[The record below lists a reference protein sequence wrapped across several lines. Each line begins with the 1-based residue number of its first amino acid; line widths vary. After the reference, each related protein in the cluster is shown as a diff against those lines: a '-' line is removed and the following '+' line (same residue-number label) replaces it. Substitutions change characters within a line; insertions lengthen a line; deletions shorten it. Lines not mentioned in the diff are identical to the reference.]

1 MAKPRRRISARKIA
15 EAARGQSRVFFLAAR
30 RCNEFERLPSGR
42 LRFLFVPTLVCY
54 ALCIELGLK
63 ALTLYEIGKAP
74 RGHDL
79 KKLFSTLPRALQA
92 RIVDDTGADA
102 KRFESDLDLVRNVFE
117 EWRYI
122 YEKGHAVDTD
132 LGFLQRL
139 ATAIQKV
146 MTEFP

>member
-1 MAKPRRRISARKIA
+1 
-15 EAARGQSRVFFLAAR
+15 
-30 RCNEFERLPSGR
+30 
-42 LRFLFVPTLVCY
+42 
-54 ALCIELGLK
+54 
-63 ALTLYEIGKAP
+63 
-74 RGHDL
+74 L

-92 RIVDDTGADA
+92 RIVGDTGPDA

-122 YEKGHAVDTD
+122 YEKGHAVDTA

>member
-1 MAKPRRRISARKIA
+1 MGRPRRRVSARKVA
-15 EAARGQSRVFFLAAR
+15 EAARGQSQVFFLASR

-42 LRFLFVPTLVCY
+42 LRFLFIPTLVCY

-63 ALTLYEIGKAP
+63 ALALYEIGKAP

-79 KKLFSTLPRALQA
+79 KKLFRTLPPALQA
-92 RIVDDTGADA
+92 RIVGDTEPDP

-139 ATAIQKV
+139 AAVIQKV

>member
-1 MAKPRRRISARKIA
+1 M
-15 EAARGQSRVFFLAAR
+15 
-30 RCNEFERLPSGR
+30 
-42 LRFLFVPTLVCY
+42 PTLVCY

-63 ALTLYEIGKAP
+63 ALTLYEFGKAP

-146 MTEFP
+146 MTDSRKPDL